1 MNRTIAFLVFV
12 SALAPAPRAF
22 AVGES
27 VDGFPS
33 YAERVQHELT
43 NRARV
48 DPQFEM
54 TACGAN
60 CGEAAC
66 YTPQPPLRYKAALN
80 RSARFHAAHL
90 NKNGYFAFNSSCQLV
105 SNIADIF
112 PSQCDGSAS
121 CSCVGGVQSCPCTAF
136 DQRIG
141 LFGSSASGSL
151 LASAAGPEQAFYLML
166 FAPSA
171 SSTCSFSVE
180 NSSRFQLL
188 TSSGGIGFGAE
199 GGDFVGDLAS
209 GGDEYE
215 IASGSHWPRQAESV
229 EAWANFSDVAA
240 PNASLINVDGA
251 CTPMSLQRG
260 TPANGA
266 YRATLSGVGSGC
278 HRYYFVFADSTDAI
292 VTYPETGSLGIGP
305 EGSCSDFSIDRQ
317 PLGAG
322 CAVPEPA
329 GAACTAAALATLAL
343 LAGAHTNSARR

>member
-1 MNRTIAFLVFV
+1 M
-12 SALAPAPRAF
+12 
-22 AVGES
+22 
-27 VDGFPS
+27 
-33 YAERVQHELT
+33 QHELT

-48 DPQFEM
+48 DPQVEM

-66 YTPQPPLRYKAALN
+66 YTSQPPLRYKAELN
-80 RSARFHAAHL
+80 RSARFHTAHL

-105 SNIADIF
+105 SNIADLF

-121 CSCVGGVQSCPCTAF
+121 CSCVGGTQSCPCSAF
-136 DQRIG
+136 NERIG
-141 LFGSSASGSL
+141 LFGSSASGSV
-151 LASAAGPEQAFYLML
+151 LASAAGPEQAFDLML
-166 FAPSA
+166 FVPSA
-171 SSTCSFSVE
+171 SQTCGFSVA

-188 TSSGGIGFGAE
+188 TSSGAIGFGAE
-199 GGDFVGDLAS
+199 AGYFVGDFAS
-209 GGDEYE
+209 GGEE
-215 IASGSHWPRQAESV
+215 HKIPSGSHWPRQAESV
-229 EAWANFSDVAA
+229 EAWANYYDVAA
-240 PNASLINVDGA
+240 PKASLINVDGV

-266 YRATLSGVGSGC
+266 YLATLSGVDSGC
-278 HRYYFVFADSTDAI
+278 HRYYFVFADSNDAI

-329 GAACTAAALATLAL
+329 SAACGAAAVAALVLV
-343 LAGAHTNSARR
+343 AGARRDGARR